1 MGKRGRAG
9 GAKRARGRL
18 GTSDV
23 PDGLPGLP
31 TTHGTAPPLIVGPA
45 ALPTSEKYVLG
56 ESVTHRCVELI
67 ADALAGAR
75 FGEWR
80 SDEPIDPPSRLVRRP
95 WGDYAGGP
103 TRRDWA
109 WKVAATMAL
118 YSWCPLLRV
127 GAPDSEG
134 VIGSLVPV
142 MPDDV
147 GRVPGTRNWTY
158 RGEDVGPR
166 GIRVILRTVWPSIDS
181 EVASVL
187 HLARNVFAAAMA
199 ATSAE
204 AAFWDAG
211 GAPHTVLTY
220 EGKLPQATLNEL
232 RAAYVQQRIDNPGQ
246 PAVLAGGLKLEAFG
260 GDLGTSGAGEAA
272 ARVGAAVARYFGVPP
287 HYANVP
293 NYASSLTY
301 QNTETAGID
310 FVRYTL
316 SAYAA
321 AIGDALTEEL
331 PGDGVVG
338 RTVRL
343 DLSHLTRAEQESRA
357 RSWQSAIGKWMTREE
372 VRMAEGLPA
381 QPLAGS
387 FEAAEPPAPVPGPG
401 PLQLVEGAA

>member
-1 MGKRGRAG
+1 M
-9 GAKRARGRL
+9 
-18 GTSDV
+18 
-23 PDGLPGLP
+23 
-31 TTHGTAPPLIVGPA
+31 GPA

-67 ADALAGAR
+67 ADAIASAR
-75 FGEWR
+75 WAEWR
-80 SDEPIDPPSRLVRRP
+80 GDEPIDPPSRLVRRP
-95 WGDYAGGP
+95 WGDYDGGP

-118 YSWCPLLRV
+118 YSWCPLLRT
-127 GAPDSEG
+127 GGTDSEG
-134 VIGSLVPV
+134 VVGSLVPV
-142 MPDDV
+142 LPGDV
-147 GRVPGTRNWTY
+147 GRIPGSRNWTY

-187 HLARNVFAAAMA
+187 TLARNVFAAAMA

-204 AAFWDAG
+204 AAFWDQG

-220 EGKLPQATLNEL
+220 DGKLPQQTLDEL
-232 RAAYVQQRIDNPGQ
+232 RRAYVQQRIDNPGQ
-246 PAVLAGGLKLEAFG
+246 PAVLAGGLKLEAG
-260 GDLGTSGAGEAA
+260 PGDLGTSGAGEAA

-321 AIGDALTEEL
+321 SIGDALGEEL

-338 RTVRL
+338 RTRPPGPVAPHPRRTGIAGPEL
-343 DLSHLTRAEQESRA
+343 ADGDGHVDDARGGAHGRRA
-357 RSWQSAIGKWMTREE
+357 RP
-372 VRMAEGLPA
+372 PA
-381 QPLAGS
+381 PLAGT
-387 FEAAEPPAPVPGPG
+387 FETAEPPAPAVAAPA

>member
-1 MGKRGRAG
+1 VGKRDREVG
-9 GAKRARGRL
+9 KRARGRV
-18 GTSDV
+18 GSPAAIDA
-23 PDGLPGLP
+23 LP
-31 TTHGTAPPLIVGPA
+31 TTHGVAPPLIVGPA

-67 ADALAGAR
+67 ADAIASAKWT
-75 FGEWR
+75 EWR
-80 SDEPIDPPSRLVRRP
+80 NDEPIEPPSRLVRRP
-95 WGDYAGGP
+95 WGDYDGGP

-118 YSWCPLLRV
+118 YSWCPLLRT
-127 GAPDSEG
+127 GGTDSEG
-134 VIGSLVPV
+134 VVGSLVPV
-142 MPDDV
+142 LPGDV
-147 GRVPGTRNWTY
+147 GRIPGSRNWTY

-187 HLARNVFAAAMA
+187 ALARNVFAAAMA
-199 ATSAE
+199 ATAAE

-220 EGKLPQATLNEL
+220 EKGSLPQATLDEL
-232 RAAYVQQRIDNPGQ
+232 RAKYVQQRIDNPGQ

-321 AIGDALTEEL
+321 SIGDALGEEL

-343 DLSHLTRAEQESRA
+343 DLGHLTRAEQESRA
-357 RSWQSAIGKWMTREE
+357 RSWQMALGTWMTREE

-381 QPLAGS
+381 APLAGT
-387 FEAAEPPAPVPGPG
+387 FETAEPPPPAEAAPQ
-401 PLQLVEGAA
+401 LQLVEGAA